1 MQAYGKNENGYLLE
15 PTKHFCDL
23 GKHLMSIFDPFNGE
37 YCSEGQYE
45 NMLEDFRD
53 S

>member
-15 PTKHFCDL
+15 PTKHFCDM
-23 GKHLMSIFDPFNGE
+23 GKRITSVFDPFNGKD
-37 YCSEGQYE
+37 CSENQYQD
-45 NMLEDFRD
+45 MLEDFRD